1 MKGLTGLYYWIAI
14 LVMVLFLTFWWPED

>member
-14 LVMVLFLTFWWPED
+14 LAMVLFLTFWWPED